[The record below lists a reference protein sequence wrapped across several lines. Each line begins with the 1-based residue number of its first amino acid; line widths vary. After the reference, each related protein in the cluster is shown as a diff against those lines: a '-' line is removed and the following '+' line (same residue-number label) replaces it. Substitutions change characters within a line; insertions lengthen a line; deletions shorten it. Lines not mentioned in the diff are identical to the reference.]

1 MATNVKHLN
10 SDAAILSR
18 LLEAEQPALTP
29 DAAKSI
35 LALQFQESDR
45 QRMNLLAEKAREGAL
60 SEEERD
66 ELDNYERVGHLLSL
80 MKSKARRSL
89 DSSIES

>member
-1 MATNVKHLN
+1 MASNAKHLN
-10 SDAAILSR
+10 SDAAILNR
-18 LLEAEQPALTP
+18 LLEAEQPALTA

-35 LALQFQESDR
+35 LALQFTDSDIR
-45 QRMNLLAEKAREGAL
+45 RMNLLAEKAREGAL

-80 MKSKARRSL
+80 MKSRARRSL